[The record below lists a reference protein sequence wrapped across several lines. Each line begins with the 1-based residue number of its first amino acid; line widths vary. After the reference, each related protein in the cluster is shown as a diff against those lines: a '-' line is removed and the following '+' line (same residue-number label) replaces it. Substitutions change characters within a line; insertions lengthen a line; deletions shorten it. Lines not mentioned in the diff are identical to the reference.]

1 MMATAELW
9 PFFFLGFALSAVSEL
24 NLIAMGMIGL
34 VLALIYLQLSPR
46 FNGGSGNSGSGKGG
60 SGNGD
65 PIDTILNNY

>member
-1 MMATAELW
+1 
-9 PFFFLGFALSAVSEL
+9 
-24 NLIAMGMIGL
+24 MGMIVL